1 MIILYW
7 EREINHERH
16 PAVAGLTGELARHE
30 KEQIHFILQA
40 REHEVNEVKPG
51 NAALRSGFRISPL
64 ATNPATAVPLDHARR
79 AARGRKDSSPL
90 HHEAHEVKPME
101 RRSSDRLYFK

>member
-51 NAALRSGFRISPL
+51 NAALRSGFMHFAFGDQSRDCG
-64 ATNPATAVPLDHARR
+64 TGGNRC
-79 AARGRKDSSPL
+79 K
-90 HHEAHEVKPME
+90 
-101 RRSSDRLYFK
+101 